1 MRRTF
6 LYGQLSVFTR
16 DETAALLR
24 QTAAALRPGGKL
36 VIELLDYERIDKTNS
51 NFWFTDD
58 RGLWGDRPF
67 LMLGERFWDGEQRTA
82 IDRFHVIDLESGAM
96 QVIGLPD
103 CGYETEEMLLLLL
116 ECGFTSAEAYP
127 GLGRP
132 RPLRRRGV
140 DHLCGAPLTPRPAGM
155 IASLHDLRILVIA
168 DDPLARAG
176 LAAILAAQPGCQVV
190 GQVASDAD
198 LAG

>member
-1 MRRTF
+1 MSDRCTFIQADVRAALPEQAGQAYDAAQF

-16 DETAALLR
+16 QETAALLR

-67 LMLGERFWDGEQRTA
+67 MILGERFWDEEQRTA
-82 IDRFHVIDLESGAM
+82 IDRFHVLDLASGAM

-103 CGYETEEMLLLLL
+103 CGYKTEEMLLLLH
-116 ECGFTSAEAYP
+116 ECGFESAEAYP
-127 GLGRP
+127 AW
-132 RPLRRRGV
+132 
-140 DHLCGAPLTPRPAGM
+140 D
-155 IASLHDLRILVIA
+155 DLNLYDAEEWVTY
-168 DDPLARAG
+168 
-176 LAAILAAQPGCQVV
+176 
-190 GQVASDAD
+190 VATR
-198 LAG
+198 